1 MLELGQV
8 DRVLVVVG
16 AVLLAVSVVIV
27 LWILWQGR

>member
-16 AVLLAVSVVIV
+16 AVLLVVSVVIV